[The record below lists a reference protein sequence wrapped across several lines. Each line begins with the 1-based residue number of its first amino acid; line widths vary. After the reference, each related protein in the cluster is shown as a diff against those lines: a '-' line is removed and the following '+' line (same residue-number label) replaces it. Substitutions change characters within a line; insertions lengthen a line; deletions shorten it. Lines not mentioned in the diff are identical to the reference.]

1 MSKTYLSYDPDQQL
15 LLPAALQEWLPPDHL
30 AYFISDVVDQLD
42 LSAITA
48 RYEEE
53 RRGGPP
59 YHPRMMVKVLLYG
72 YCTGVASSRRIAQRL
87 HEDIA
92 FRVLA
97 ANNTPD
103 FRTISYFRKDHLE
116 ALADLFLQVLE
127 LCKQAG
133 LVKLGH
139 VALDGTKV
147 RANASKHKAMSYGRM
162 KEKEGQLSAE
172 VAGLLRR
179 AGEVDDDEDRRY
191 GKDKRGDELPEE
203 LAFRGSRLREIRE
216 AKAALE
222 AGALAEAEQ
231 ADREGGNHPGVP
243 DYKAQRNFTDR
254 DSRIL
259 PGPGRQDFQQSYN
272 CQAVVDSTHQV
283 IVAARA
289 TNATSDKQQAVAL
302 VEETTGN
309 VGAVPR
315 EVSADAGYYSV
326 KAVEELYALGANP
339 FIAPEKTRHG
349 RVLEPAPRGRI
360 PKGLSVRDRMR
371 RKLRTKRGRERY
383 ALRMETVEPV
393 VGQIKQGRGFRQ
405 FLLRGLA
412 KVNREW
418 LLICAGHNLLK
429 LFRFGA
435 GMSGNVRGKGATG
448 NNKESCQAIGSGVF
462 ERRPGYVHPH
472 HAGFVATG
480 ESWPIN
486 RVSWSILRQAP
497 SRSIPTDSH
506 RVRSRTELHPAHRG
520 LQVTGCTHQGHNHEP
535 ALSGRSV
542 RPHGPGVPAWR
553 RQRALGLGQGR
564 QHRRLGPTFPVLD
577 LIRALD
583 GLPRAP
589 SDQDSG
595 TVQADSRQRRG
606 GVLRPPG
613 DRWTDNRCS
622 FDHDCGVLWL
632 RHGPAG
638 NVPADGIRSGNCG
651 VSGRHHRPV
660 GVGAGEHEDA
670 GHAELVASLRAEL
683 ATPDQLRAH
692 RRAGRSDVR

>member
-1 MSKTYLSYDPDQQL
+1 MSKTYLPYDPDQQL

-72 YCTGVASSRRIAQRL
+72 YCTGVASSRRMAQRL

-103 FRTISYFRKDHLE
+103 FRTISDFRKDHLE
-116 ALADLFLQVLE
+116 ALGELFLQVLE
-127 LCKQAG
+127 LCQQAG

-172 VAGLLRR
+172 VAELLRR

-203 LAFRGSRLREIRE
+203 LAFRESRLRKIRE

-222 AGALAEAEQ
+222 AGALAESEQ
-231 ADREGGNHPGVP
+231 AEREGRNHPGVP
-243 DYKAQRNFTDR
+243 DDKAQRSFTGP
-254 DSRIL
+254 DSRIM
-259 PGPGRQDFQQSYN
+259 PGPGGRDFQQSYN
-272 CQAVVDSTHQV
+272 CQAVVDSAHQV

-289 TNATSDKQQAVAL
+289 TNQPSDKGQAVSMI
-302 VEETTGN
+302 EETANNT
-309 VGAVPR
+309 GAVPK
-315 EVSADAGYYSV
+315 EVSADAGYYSA
-326 KAVEELYALGANP
+326 KAVEGLYDLGVDP
-339 FIAPEKTRHG
+339 FVAPERTRHG
-349 RVLEPAPRGRI
+349 WVPPPAPRGRI
-360 PKGLSVRDRMR
+360 PKGLSVRDQMR

-393 VGQIKQGRGFRQ
+393 FGQIKQGRGFRQ
-405 FLLRGLA
+405 FLLRGLE

-435 GMSGNVRGKGATG
+435 GMSGKVRGKGATG
-448 NNKESCQAIGSGVF
+448 NNREMCRAMGSGISSNN
-462 ERRPGYVHPH
+462 PH
-472 HAGFVATG
+472 V
-480 ESWPIN
+480 PI
-486 RVSWSILRQAP
+486 
-497 SRSIPTDSH
+497 
-506 RVRSRTELHPAHRG
+506 RTTQELLP
-520 LQVTGCTHQGHNHEP
+520 QGN
-535 ALSGRSV
+535 
-542 RPHGPGVPAWR
+542 
-553 RQRALGLGQGR
+553 
-564 QHRRLGPTFPVLD
+564 PV
-577 LIRALD
+577 
-583 GLPRAP
+583 
-589 SDQDSG
+589 
-595 TVQADSRQRRG
+595 
-606 GVLRPPG
+606 
-613 DRWTDNRCS
+613 
-622 FDHDCGVLWL
+622 
-632 RHGPAG
+632 
-638 NVPADGIRSGNCG
+638 
-651 VSGRHHRPV
+651 
-660 GVGAGEHEDA
+660 
-670 GHAELVASLRAEL
+670 
-683 ATPDQLRAH
+683 
-692 RRAGRSDVR
+692 